1 MKLNLKNLLLE
12 RHIKK
17 HYAYLVKNS
26 LKPHTAKKLLRPK
39 IDRIQLEELLLL
51 CRILLCTPNDL
62 IVIEEK
68 DKKLLVD
75 NHPLLQLKTR
85 QGKVNLIDKL
95 RKMLLEEQDEITEL
109 IEKKE
114 AKG

>member
-12 RHIKK
+12 RHIKQP
-17 HYAYLVKNS
+17 YPYLIKNS
-26 LKPHTAKKLLRPK
+26 FKPHTVNKLLRPK
-39 IDRIQLEELLLL
+39 IDRIQFDELLLL
-51 CRILLCTPNDL
+51 CRILHCTPNDL
-62 IVIEEK
+62 LVIEEK
-68 DKKLLVD
+68 DKKLLVE
-75 NHPLLQLKTR
+75 NHPLLKLKAR

>member
-12 RHIKK
+12 RHIKQ
-17 HYAYLVKNS
+17 HHSYLVKNS
-26 LKPHTAKKLLRPK
+26 LKHHTANKLLDAK
-39 IDRIQLEELLLL
+39 IDRIQFKELLLL

-62 IVIEEK
+62 LVIEEK
-68 DKKLLVD
+68 DKKLLAE
-75 NHPLLQLKTR
+75 NHPLLQIKAR
-85 QGKVNLIDKL
+85 QGKANLIDKL